1 MVRLEVF
8 GSAARGEESPAS
20 DIDLLV
26 RFDPDR
32 TDNAFNAY
40 FDLKEDLEGILGRPV
55 DLVCLD
61 ALQNEAFQRAIA
73 PEKTLLF
80 SR

>member
-1 MVRLEVF
+1 MEVF
-8 GSAARGEESPAS
+8 GSAARGEERAAS
-20 DIDLLV
+20 DIDFLV

-32 TDNAFNAY
+32 VDNAFNAY
-40 FDLKEDLEGILGRPV
+40 FDLKEDLEDLLGRPV

-61 ALQNEAFQRAIA
+61 ALQNQAFQRAIA